1 MSGYE
6 NKDGI
11 LTVTFNPAVDKTVFV
26 DGRFRAGEL
35 NRSSASL
42 ISCGGKG
49 INVSRAL
56 CKLGCRTT
64 AVGFCG
70 GIFGEILKNG
80 LEREQVP
87 HSLVQTAAQTRMNIK
102 IIDSFGGCTEVN
114 DSGYAVTF
122 DETEQLFSL
131 VKRESEK
138 YKVVVIAGSFP
149 QGVENNVQNLMIN
162 KLSEMSI
169 RVVCDM
175 SGDRLRAAV
184 KAHPYMIKPNIHE
197 LSELI
202 GKPVESFE
210 EAVENSERIYKKTG
224 VTVLCTVGKSG
235 SVYSGVEGTYIANAP
250 EVAVRG
256 FAGAGDT
263 YLAAFLCSRFG
274 YPDGSGSAVKQNN
287 KKYTSESPDNSE
299 KVIICAMKTAASAA
313 AAAVECPGTELP
325 EACRMMEL
333 RDIIKVKRIS

>member
-87 HSLVQTAAQTRMNIK
+87 HSLCANSCSDK
-102 IIDSFGGCTEVN
+102 NE
-114 DSGYAVTF
+114 
-122 DETEQLFSL
+122 
-131 VKRESEK
+131 
-138 YKVVVIAGSFP
+138 YK
-149 QGVENNVQNLMIN
+149 N
-162 KLSEMSI
+162 
-169 RVVCDM
+169 
-175 SGDRLRAAV
+175 
-184 KAHPYMIKPNIHE
+184 Y
-197 LSELI
+197 
-202 GKPVESFE
+202 
-210 EAVENSERIYKKTG
+210 
-224 VTVLCTVGKSG
+224 
-235 SVYSGVEGTYIANAP
+235 
-250 EVAVRG
+250 
-256 FAGAGDT
+256 
-263 YLAAFLCSRFG
+263 
-274 YPDGSGSAVKQNN
+274 
-287 KKYTSESPDNSE
+287 
-299 KVIICAMKTAASAA
+299 
-313 AAAVECPGTELP
+313 
-325 EACRMMEL
+325 
-333 RDIIKVKRIS
+333 